1 MCRYQETCEMVREVV
16 DENGGEYLCE
26 CSTSTCRVT
35 INVNVNVSDT
45 DVNEFL
51 VRQMSS
57 LFHVEDIELMQVRTW

>member
-1 MCRYQETCEMVREVV
+1 MVREVV

-26 CSTSTCRVT
+26 CPQLHSSHG
-35 INVNVNVSDT
+35 NVNVNGNVNVADT

-57 LFHVEDIELMQVRTW
+57 LFHVEDIELMQVMT

>member
-1 MCRYQETCEMVREVV
+1 MVREVV

-26 CSTSTCRVT
+26 CRHMYSRHG
-35 INVNVNVSDT
+35 NVNVNVNVADT

-57 LFHVEDIELMQVRTW
+57 LFHVEDIELMQVMT